1 MVNNLQ
7 QEGSDSV
14 NYAGTLDGSLTNKSY
29 HFEDHVGLPC
39 GPDSALPLQG
49 AQVRSLVGELRSP
62 MPLCVAKKLKRR
74 LFNNIDD
81 VYIQVFHIE
90 GENAKLPWDSGL

>member
-1 MVNNLQ
+1 
-7 QEGSDSV
+7 
-14 NYAGTLDGSLTNKSY
+14 
-29 HFEDHVGLPC
+29 
-39 GPDSALPLQG
+39 
-49 AQVRSLVGELRSP
+49 

>member
-1 MVNNLQ
+1 MVNNLK

-39 GPDSALPLQG
+39 GP
-49 AQVRSLVGELRSP
+49 VVKTLR
-62 MPLCVAKKLKRR
+62 
-74 LFNNIDD
+74 
-81 VYIQVFHIE
+81 FHCK
-90 GENAKLPWDSGL
+90 GHRFDPWLGN